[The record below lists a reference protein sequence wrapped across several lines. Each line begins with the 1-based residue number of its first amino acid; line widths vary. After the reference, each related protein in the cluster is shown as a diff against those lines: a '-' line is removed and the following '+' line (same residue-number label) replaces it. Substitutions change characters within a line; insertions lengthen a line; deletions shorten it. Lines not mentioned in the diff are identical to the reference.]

1 MDDSRSDAHASH
13 QRSFEWRQFDQD
25 NIRPR
30 KANFV
35 FEDTIPKHW
44 LSGSPTGTHFF
55 NAFTLF
61 AVVIESYMVRVLRE
75 ALPLVSDKEIARQV
89 RGLMGQEAT
98 HARAHERFL
107 FNLRQQGYSIDR
119 FLRIS
124 NFIFEELLEKLGTKV
139 NVSAI
144 AGFEHLT
151 ALVAEIVFSQDMLKG
166 AEPTMGELFAWHA
179 AEELEH
185 KAVAFDL
192 LKAMSGSYVLRAT
205 GAMFGASIVL
215 GLLGGCTIMLLS
227 QDGELLRKRTW
238 REAADLLFGR
248 YQIGTRGFRMFAE
261 YFRPRFHPSSR
272 PTGHFAAP
280 ILSPVSQH

>member
-1 MDDSRSDAHASH
+1 MDDSRSAAQATS
-13 QRSFEWRQFDQD
+13 QPAFEWRQLDEK

-35 FEDTIPKHW
+35 FEHTIPKHW

-61 AVVIESYMVRVLRE
+61 AVVIENYMVRVLRD
-75 ALPLVSDKEIARQV
+75 ALPLVSDQEIARQV

-98 HARAHERFL
+98 HARAHEKFL

-119 FLRIS
+119 FLRIA
-124 NFIFEELLEKLGTKV
+124 NVVFEEFLEKLGTKV

-144 AGFEHLT
+144 AGFEHLR
-151 ALVAEIVFSQDMLKG
+151 ALVAEIVFSKEMLNG

-192 LKAMSGSYVLRAT
+192 LQAMSSSYVLRAT
-205 GAMFGASIVL
+205 GAMLGVSIVL
-215 GLLGGCTIMLLS
+215 GLLGGCTVMLLW

-261 YFRPRFHPSSR
+261 YFRPRFHPSWR
-272 PTGHFAAP
+272 PTSHFAAP
-280 ILSPVSQH
+280 ILSPVAQR